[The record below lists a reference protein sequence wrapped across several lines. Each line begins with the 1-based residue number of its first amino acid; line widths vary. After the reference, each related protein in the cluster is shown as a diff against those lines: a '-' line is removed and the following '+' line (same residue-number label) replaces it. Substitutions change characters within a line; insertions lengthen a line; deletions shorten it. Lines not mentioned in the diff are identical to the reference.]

1 VTTTDWIL
9 GTVAAPI
16 RRRLKRSRAVHAMT
30 RHDLRA
36 QFPEATPSE
45 LEIMLDVKPYTMT
58 SPARVWAVLQAVR
71 YVHARGITGDFVE
84 CGVWRGGS
92 SMAAAMAF
100 MLAGDTGRTL
110 HLFDTFAGMNRPTD
124 DDQLVVSG
132 EKAIDKWL
140 GTRTGDDASTWCH
153 ASAGDVRSNLDRTGY
168 PSNRIRLIEGKVE
181 DTLRVAAHVPDRIAI
196 LRLDTDWYEST
207 RAELEVLFG
216 QVSPGGVVIFDDYG
230 HWAGAK
236 KAVDEFLATQPP
248 YFMHRI
254 DETGR
259 VLIRV

>member
-1 VTTTDWIL
+1 MTTTDWIL

-16 RRRLKRSRAVHAMT
+16 RRRLKRSRARRAIT
-30 RHDLRA
+30 RQELRA
-36 QFPEATPSE
+36 LFPEATPSE
-45 LEIMLDVKPYTMT
+45 LEVMLDVKPYTMT
-58 SPARVWAVLQAVR
+58 SWERLWAVLQAVR
-71 YVHARGITGDFVE
+71 YVHARGIAGDFVE

-100 MLAGDTGRTL
+100 LLAEDTGRTL

-124 DDQLVVSG
+124 DDHLVGSG
-132 EKAIDKWL
+132 AKAMDKWL
-140 GTRTGDDASTWCH
+140 ETRTGDDASAWCQ
-153 ASAGDVRSNLDRTGY
+153 ASAGDVRANLARTGY
-168 PSNRIRLIEGKVE
+168 PLDRIRLVEGKVE
-181 DTLRVAAHVPDRIAI
+181 DTLRVAAHVPPRIAI

-207 RAELEVLFG
+207 RTELDVLFG
-216 QVSPGGVVIFDDYG
+216 HVSLGGVVIFDDYG

-248 YFMHRI
+248 YLLHRI

-259 VLIRV
+259 ALIRA